1 MSRGFREVP
10 HLVRRFVQ
18 TMMSGTPS
26 VSDEDWAAGWLSPTE
41 EALWRSQPPVDRR
54 HTIAAA
60 RWVASSFDGASP
72 PRWLM
77 AAALLHDVG
86 KAQASLG
93 VTGRCVATF
102 LELLDVRQVPGR
114 LGAYLSYT
122 ERGAAALADA
132 AADPRVVAWAREH
145 HLPAPKR
152 SGIVPATDAELLAR
166 ADRS

>member
-10 HLVRRFVQ
+10 HLVKRFVQ
-18 TMMSGTPS
+18 TLWPGTPS
-26 VSDEDWAAGWLSPTE
+26 VSDEAWAAGWLSPTE

-54 HTIAAA
+54 HTIAVA
-60 RWVASSFDGASP
+60 RSVASTFDGASP
-72 PRWLM
+72 PPWLM

-86 KAQASLG
+86 KAHASLG
-93 VTGRCVATF
+93 VTGRTVATI
-102 LELLDVRQVPGR
+102 LELLDVRRVPGR

-132 AADPRVVAWAREH
+132 GADPRVVAWTREH

-152 SGIVPATDAELLAR
+152 SGIVPTTDAELLAR